1 MAAKP
6 MQRYLPQT
14 LYTILTMKPH
24 AIANTT
30 VALLALGGAQSLY
43 AQGYPERSIR
53 VIVPLSAG
61 GSADI
66 VGRALAQKIGEKL
79 GQQIVIDNRP
89 GAGSI
94 IGTELAARAPA
105 DGYTL
110 LLAGS
115 SFTSAPSVV
124 RKLPY
129 DPLKDFAP
137 ITMPSNAPGL
147 LVVHPS
153 LPARTVKE
161 LVSLAHAK
169 PGQINYASPGNGTAP
184 HFAGA
189 LFNIMAKADTT
200 HIPYKGAGPAVTA
213 VMSGESQVSFASMPS
228 AIGQVRQGRLRG
240 VAVTSLKRSTAIPE
254 LPTVSESGLPGFE
267 SGSWQGLF
275 APAGAPATVIR
286 MLHRT
291 TVEVVQL
298 PDVVTQLAKD
308 GSEPVGSTPE
318 AFAKHVAN
326 ELAKWARV
334 AKEARMHVE

>member
-1 MAAKP
+1 M
-6 MQRYLPQT
+6 
-14 LYTILTMKPH
+14 
-24 AIANTT
+24 
-30 VALLALGGAQSLY
+30 
-43 AQGYPERSIR
+43 R

-66 VGRALAQKIGEKL
+66 VGRVLAQKIGEKL
-79 GQQIVIDNRP
+79 GQQVVIDNRP

-137 ITMPSNAPGL
+137 ITMPANAPGL
-147 LVVHPS
+147 LVVHPT
-153 LPARTVKE
+153 LPARTVND
-161 LVSLAHAK
+161 LVALARAK

-189 LFNIMAKADTT
+189 LFNILAKIDTT

-240 VAVTSLKRSTAIPE
+240 VAVTSLTALRGDPGASDGRRIRIARVRVGILAGFVRARRHARTGYTDAASHDGRGRSTAGGHRATRE
-254 LPTVSESGLPGFE
+254 RRFGARRQHARNVREACCGRACEVGAGGEGSAHARGVNVTSMRRMTRVSRPSRSTNAL
-267 SGSWQGLF
+267 
-275 APAGAPATVIR
+275 AGILRCRLRVLPAT
-286 MLHRT
+286 
-291 TVEVVQL
+291 
-298 PDVVTQLAKD
+298 
-308 GSEPVGSTPE
+308 
-318 AFAKHVAN
+318 
-326 ELAKWARV
+326 AR
-334 AKEARMHVE
+334 KLRH